1 MPMNEVTD
9 LIAGLPDDERV
20 ISERLR
26 TLILEAE
33 PRLQEKLSYGVPY
46 FFHHR
51 RVCFIWPVSLI
62 PAGYAP
68 KEPLK
73 TKVTLGLCY
82 GNLLSNEQGL
92 LEKGNRKQVYTI
104 GFTSIADINDQAI
117 HEIILEAALVDD
129 QFKKTKK
136 KR

>member
-1 MPMNEVTD
+1 MNEVTD
-9 LIAGLPDDERV
+9 LIADLPDDERI

-26 TLILEAE
+26 ALILEAE
-33 PRLQEKLSYGVPY
+33 PRLQERLSYGVPY

-51 RVCFIWPVSLI
+51 RVCFIWPASLI
-62 PAGYAP
+62 PAAYKP
-68 KEPLK
+68 KEPSPK
-73 TKVTLGLCY
+73 KVTLGLCY

-104 GFTSIADINDQAI
+104 GFISSADINDQAI
-117 HEIILEAALVDD
+117 REIILEATLVDD